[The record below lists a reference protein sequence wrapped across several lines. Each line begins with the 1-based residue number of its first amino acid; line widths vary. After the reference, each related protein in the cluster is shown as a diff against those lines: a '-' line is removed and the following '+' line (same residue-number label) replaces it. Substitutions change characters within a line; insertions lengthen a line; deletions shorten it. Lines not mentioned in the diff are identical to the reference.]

1 MGSQRVGHDQATK
14 HAQDINQQMS
24 KIAGVDPADCR
35 LVSADLTI
43 QIALLSPSVKFKPAQ
58 ELCVLKLWLTIWLI
72 SLDLSFLIL

>member
-35 LVSADLTI
+35 LVSADLPFR
-43 QIALLSPSVKFKPAQ
+43 LLYCLLRSN
-58 ELCVLKLWLTIWLI
+58 LNLLK
-72 SLDLSFLIL
+72 SFVS

>member
-43 QIALLSPSVKFKPAQ
+43 
-58 ELCVLKLWLTIWLI
+58 
-72 SLDLSFLIL
+72 